1 MFRRAGHEP
10 ESVIGNDQGGAI
22 CAAAD
27 LAAIAA
33 VADRLER
40 VSDRV
45 KRKGG

>member
-1 MFRRAGHEP
+1 MFGRARDEF
-10 ESVIGNDQGGAI
+10 ESVIGDDQGGAI

-33 VADRLER
+33 VADRLGR

-45 KRKGG
+45 ERKGG